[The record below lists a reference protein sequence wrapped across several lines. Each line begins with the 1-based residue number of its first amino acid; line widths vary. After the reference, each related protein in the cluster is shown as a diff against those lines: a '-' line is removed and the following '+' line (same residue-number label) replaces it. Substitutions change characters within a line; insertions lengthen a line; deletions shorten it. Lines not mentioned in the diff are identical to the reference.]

1 MKAMSKEILKIKDII
16 ASSLDVKKI
25 ILFGSYANETNREG
39 SDIDICVITDEKKR
53 KIDILRL
60 LRRALYSSISTPLDL
75 LIYKSDEFANRAN
88 TLKSIEREIREQ
100 GVSIYG

>member
-1 MKAMSKEILKIKDII
+1 MKPISKEILKIKEII
-16 ASSLDVKKI
+16 SSSLNVKKI

-53 KIDILRL
+53 KIEILRL

-75 LIYKSDEFANRAN
+75 LIYKSEEFDKRADS
-88 TLKSIEREIREQ
+88 LKSIEREIREQ
-100 GVSIYG
+100 GVYLYG